1 MRHVKSISFSIFLV
15 LLCVGVIWVENDL
28 AVRLPMIFSIVS
40 VSSLLAL
47 LHALRRA
54 PAGYENEHG
63 FHIRAPRQHVH
74 PPRHVL
80 ATSGS
85 RI

>member
-1 MRHVKSISFSIFLV
+1 MKHVKSISSSISLV
-15 LLCVGVIWVENDL
+15 VLCVGVICAENDL
-28 AVRLPMIFSIVS
+28 AVRFPMIFSIVS

-63 FHIRAPRQHVH
+63 FHIRAPRKHVH
-74 PPRHVL
+74 PPRAVL
-80 ATSGS
+80 ATSGF

>member
-1 MRHVKSISFSIFLV
+1 MKHVKSISSSIFLV
-15 LLCVGVIWVENDL
+15 VLCVGVIWAENDL
-28 AVRLPMIFSIVS
+28 AMRFPLIFSIVS

-47 LHALRRA
+47 LHALHRA
-54 PAGYENEHG
+54 PVGYENEHG

-80 ATSGS
+80 ATLGS

>member
-1 MRHVKSISFSIFLV
+1 MKHVKSITFAILLLV
-15 LLCVGVIWVENDL
+15 LCVGVVWAENHL
-28 AVRLPMIFSIVS
+28 AVRFPMIFSIVS

-63 FHIRAPRQHVH
+63 FHIRAPRKHVH
-74 PPRHVL
+74 PPRPVF

-85 RI
+85 RT

>member
-1 MRHVKSISFSIFLV
+1 MKHVKSISSSIFLV
-15 LLCVGVIWVENDL
+15 VLCVGVIWAENDL
-28 AVRLPMIFSIVS
+28 AVRFPMIFSVVS

-47 LHALRRA
+47 LRALHRA

-63 FHIRAPRQHVH
+63 FHIPMPRKPAHF
-74 PPRHVL
+74 PRHVL

>member
-1 MRHVKSISFSIFLV
+1 MKHVKSISSSIV
-15 LLCVGVIWVENDL
+15 LAVLCVGVIWAENDL
-28 AVRLPMIFSIVS
+28 AVRFPMILNIVS

-63 FHIRAPRQHVH
+63 FHIRTPRKHMH
-74 PPRHVL
+74 PPRPVF
-80 ATSGS
+80 AMSGS
-85 RI
+85 RT

>member
-1 MRHVKSISFSIFLV
+1 MKHVKSISFSIFLV
-15 LLCVGVIWVENDL
+15 VLCVGVIWAENDL
-28 AVRLPMIFSIVS
+28 AVRFPLIFSIVS

-54 PAGYENEHG
+54 PVGYEKEHG
-63 FHIRAPRQHVH
+63 FHIRVPRQHVH
-74 PPRHVL
+74 PPRPVF

-85 RI
+85 RT